1 MSLYQLLKPKG
12 PSGFGYGSTAEQVTE
27 GLSLEGR
34 TILVT
39 GCNSGLGQEALRVL
53 ALRGARVVGTAR
65 TLGRRGRLRR
75 RGKAV
80 PLACELSD
88 PASVRA
94 CVEAVKGAGLR
105 LDAVICNAGIMA
117 LPRLEQAYGV
127 ELQFFTNHIG
137 HFMLVTGL
145 LDQLAADGRVVML
158 SSGAHSM
165 APREGIQFDNL
176 SGEKG
181 YQGWR
186 AYGQS
191 KMANL
196 LFAKELARR
205 LAGTKR
211 TANAVHPGV
220 IKTSLGRHM
229 NPIAQAAFGLV
240 GPLALKS
247 VARGAATEV
256 WRRTRRG
263 DHPASTSP
271 TATSP
276 RPAGR
281 GRSALAAK
289 RRGLGDRRP
298 AAAVA
303 RPGMQTTLRPAEIAQ
318 ADELRRGGRSPETL
332 GGPRPGPGG
341 SCPTPPASPS
351 FRIASASSARS
362 PVPASSSTS
371 RRTWHSSAARTPG
384 GGTATTPERWRSTR
398 TSASSSVAPGP
409 EPVCRPTSRTS
420 GSRSSASPVR
430 YGSTPAGR
438 PWT

>member
-1 MSLYQLLKPKG
+1 MSLYELFKPKG

-65 TLGRRGRLRR
+65 TLDKAKAACDAVK
-75 RGKAV
+75 GKTV

-117 LPRLEQAYGV
+117 LPRLEQAHGV

-158 SSGAHSM
+158 SSGAHAM
-165 APREGIQFDNL
+165 APKEGIQFDNL

-205 LAGTKR
+205 LAGTRR

-229 NPIAQAAFGLV
+229 NPVAQVAFGLV

-247 VARGAATEV
+247 VPQGAATEV
-256 WRRTRRG
+256 YVAT
-263 DHPASTSP
+263 HPALATTSGKYFADCNV
-271 TATSP
+271 ATP
-276 RPAGR
+276 RRDADDP
-281 GRSALAAK
+281 ALAAK
-289 RRGLGDRRP
+289 LWEVSEKVVAGLP
-298 AAAVA
+298 A
-303 RPGMQTTLRPAEIAQ
+303 R
-318 ADELRRGGRSPETL
+318 
-332 GGPRPGPGG
+332 
-341 SCPTPPASPS
+341 
-351 FRIASASSARS
+351 
-362 PVPASSSTS
+362 
-371 RRTWHSSAARTPG
+371 
-384 GGTATTPERWRSTR
+384 
-398 TSASSSVAPGP
+398 
-409 EPVCRPTSRTS
+409 
-420 GSRSSASPVR
+420 
-430 YGSTPAGR
+430 
-438 PWT
+438 